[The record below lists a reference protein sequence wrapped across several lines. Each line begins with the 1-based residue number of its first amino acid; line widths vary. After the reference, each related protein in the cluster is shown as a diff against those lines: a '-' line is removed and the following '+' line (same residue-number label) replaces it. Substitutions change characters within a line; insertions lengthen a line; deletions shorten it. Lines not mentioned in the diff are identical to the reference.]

1 MTYVQVAG
9 FMQQQEN
16 IIIINYII
24 SLMSVLLFKCVRITF
39 HLWIFKVFFFF
50 FVILLFIL
58 LLSVLVFFRLI
69 ILILYISL
77 IYEGLINNFNLDY
90 GSI

>member
-24 SLMSVLLFKCVRITF
+24 SLMSFLLFKCVRITF
-39 HLWIFKVFFFF
+39 HLWIFIVNVFFFSF
-50 FVILLFIL
+50 FFYSSFIVCSGVF
-58 LLSVLVFFRLI
+58 SVD
-69 ILILYISL
+69 
-77 IYEGLINNFNLDY
+77 NFNSLHFLDM
-90 GSI
+90 

>member
-39 HLWIFKVFFFF
+39 HLWIFKVIFFCY
-50 FVILLFIL
+50 FVIHPFIVCFGVF
-58 LLSVLVFFRLI
+58 SVD
-69 ILILYISL
+69 
-77 IYEGLINNFNLDY
+77 NFNSLHFLD
-90 GSI
+90 I